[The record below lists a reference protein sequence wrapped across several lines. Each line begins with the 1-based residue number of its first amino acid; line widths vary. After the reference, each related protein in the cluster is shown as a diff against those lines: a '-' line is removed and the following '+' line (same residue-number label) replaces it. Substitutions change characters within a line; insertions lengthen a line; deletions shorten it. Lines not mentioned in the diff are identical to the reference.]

1 MRKILLGW
9 LGCLAAAGAGM
20 ALSGAIAAPAVAQT
34 FAGTAEVV
42 EVEVPVQVVRDGQP
56 VRGLTQNDF
65 EIYDG
70 RTKQTI
76 TGFHAVDLSAPGVQ
90 RASAVPLAGR
100 RQFLLLFD
108 LAFADPKSVVKARDA
123 ARDLVIK
130 GLRPGDLVGVATY
143 SAARGPQLI
152 LGFTSD
158 RRQVDAALEGLGQ
171 VRPDRP
177 DDPLRLVMA
186 RPGAAAAEQRQLA
199 ERSQEADAAHTDSL
213 LASGLGGQQANLSR
227 ESNRSVQK
235 AAVTALTRSYSDL
248 ARVLGSIPGRKQVLY
263 FSEGFDSTLLTGS
276 TPLAPGERQEDASP
290 ITGPVVQQ
298 GVGTSDPHLES
309 TDDTAGSTQ
318 AVNAVEKML
327 EEFRRA
333 DCVIQAV
340 DLGGLRAGGEQG
352 VVTRTAGKDS
362 LFTLARG
369 TGGELLENSND
380 LSAALGGV
388 LERTSVT
395 YVLSFQPDKPK
406 ADGAYHKLRV
416 ELKNAPRGT
425 RLAYR
430 AGFYAPRPYA
440 QLNPMEKLFE
450 ASSKLMGGDESGVI
464 PSAVLAA
471 PFRVAGDKAYVPVL
485 IEVDG
490 PSLLVAKPGGV
501 LPVEVYVYALG
512 ADGAIQDF
520 LFQTLGLDLAK
531 AEPALRQSGLK
542 FFGHLDLP
550 AGEYSVRTL
559 IRNGA
564 TGAYSLRVAPLTV
577 PAFDAQG
584 SPVLLPP
591 LFPEPPNRWLMIR
604 EAQRG
609 PQVAYPFMARR
620 QPFIPSSR
628 PSLAAGQEVPLALVG
643 YNLGAGELKAQARVL
658 TAGGKEA
665 GTGELRVL
673 GREAGG
679 GRQSGPAG
687 GELQA
692 APARPRRIRAGGDL
706 DRRRGSREHQQR
718 AFRGGW
724 RPLIS
729 GTFRTTALSSFFS
742 FCWEIQLERAERT
755 FDAQG

>member
-1 MRKILLGW
+1 MRTSTLFGW
-9 LGCLAAAGAGM
+9 LCAAGAGL
-20 ALSGAIAAPAVAQT
+20 ALAGVTAAPTSAQT
-34 FAGTAEVV
+34 FAGTADVV

-56 VRGLTQNDF
+56 VRGLTRDDF
-65 EIYDG
+65 EVYDG

-76 TGFHAVDLSAPGVQ
+76 TGFHAVDLSAPGAQ
-90 RASAVPLAGR
+90 RAGAVPLAGR

-108 LAFADPKSVVKARDA
+108 LAFSDPKSVVKARDA
-123 ARDLVIK
+123 ARELVIK

-143 SAARGPQLI
+143 SAARGPQLV

-158 RRQVDAALEGLGQ
+158 RRQVDSALADLGT
-171 VRPDRP
+171 VHTDRP

-186 RPGAAAAEQRQLA
+186 RSGAAGAGGDQRQLA
-199 ERSQEADAAHTDSL
+199 ERSQEAEAAHTSSL
-213 LASGLGGQQANLSR
+213 LTNLGEQQANLTR

-248 ARVLGSIPGRKQVLY
+248 ARVLGGIPGRKQVVY
-263 FSEGFDSTLLTGS
+263 FSEGFDSTLLTG
-276 TPLAPGERQEDASP
+276 TTHLPGERQEDVSP
-290 ITGPVVQQ
+290 ITGPVVDR
-298 GVGTSDPHLES
+298 GVGTSEPHLES
-309 TDDTAGSTQ
+309 SDDTSGNTQ

-352 VVTRTAGKDS
+352 VTRAAGKDS

-369 TGGELLENSND
+369 TGGELLESSND
-380 LSAALGGV
+380 LSGALSGV
-388 LERTSVT
+388 LERTSLT

-425 RLAYR
+425 RVAYR
-430 AGFYAPRPYA
+430 AGWYAPRPYA

-450 ASSKLMGGDESGVI
+450 ASSKLMGGAESGSI
-464 PSAVLAA
+464 PTAVLAA
-471 PFRVAGDKAYVPVL
+471 PFRVGNDRAYVPVL

-490 PSLLVAKPGGV
+490 PALLVSKPQGV

-520 LFQTLGLDLAK
+520 LFQTLGVDLAK

-577 PAFDAQG
+577 PAFAT
-584 SPVLLPP
+584 PVLLPP
-591 LFPEPPNRWLMIR
+591 LFPEPANRWLIVR

-609 PQVAYPFMARR
+609 AQVAYPFMARK
-620 QPFIPSSR
+620 QPFIPASR
-628 PSLAAGQEVPLALVG
+628 PVFAAGATGAAGQEIPLSLVG
-643 YNLGAGELKAQARVL
+643 YNLGAGELKAEARVL
-658 TAGGKEA
+658 TADGKEA
-665 GTGELRVL
+665 GTGEVRLLERETGGAAGPDRLTASFKPPKLAPGEYVL
-673 GREAGG
+673 HVTLTGAA
-679 GRQSGPAG
+679 GPAG
-687 GELQA
+687 TSS
-692 APARPRRIRAGGDL
+692 APFVVGGV
-706 DRRRGSREHQQR
+706 S
-718 AFRGGW
+718 GGH
-724 RPLIS
+724 
-729 GTFRTTALSSFFS
+729 
-742 FCWEIQLERAERT
+742 
-755 FDAQG
+755 

>member
-1 MRKILLGW
+1 MRTSTLLGR
-9 LGCLAAAGAGM
+9 LCAAGAGLVISGM
-20 ALSGAIAAPAVAQT
+20 ATAPALAQT
-34 FAGTAEVV
+34 FAGTADVV

-56 VRGLTQNDF
+56 VRGLTREDF
-65 EIYDG
+65 EVYDG
-70 RTKQTI
+70 RAKQTV
-76 TGFHAVDLSAPGVQ
+76 TGFHVVDLAAPGTQ
-90 RASAVPLAGR
+90 RAAALPLAGR

-108 LAFADPKSVVKARDA
+108 LAFSDPKSVVKARDA

-143 SAARGPQLI
+143 SAARGPQLV

-158 RRQVDAALEGLGQ
+158 RRQVDSALEELGT
-171 VRPDRP
+171 VHADRP
-177 DDPLRLVMA
+177 DDPLRLVLA
-186 RPGAAAAEQRQLA
+186 RPGAGGEQRQLA
-199 ERSQEADAAHTDSL
+199 ERSQEAEAARNNSL
-213 LASGLGGQQANLSR
+213 LTELGEQQANLTR

-248 ARVLGSIPGRKQVLY
+248 ARVLGGIPGRKQVVY

-276 TPLAPGERQEDASP
+276 APRLPGERQEDVSTV
-290 ITGPVVQQ
+290 TGPVVDR

-309 TDDTAGSTQ
+309 SDDTAGSTQ

-352 VVTRTAGKDS
+352 VTRAAGKDS

-380 LSAALGGV
+380 LSKSLTGV
-388 LERTSVT
+388 LDRTSLT
-395 YVLSFQPDKPK
+395 YVLTFQPEKPK

-416 ELKNAPRGT
+416 ELRNAPRGT
-425 RLAYR
+425 RVAYR
-430 AGFYAPRPYA
+430 AGWYAPRPYQ

-450 ASSKLMGGDESGVI
+450 ASSKLMGGEESGSI

-471 PFRVAGDKAYVPVL
+471 PFRSGDRAYVPVL

-490 PSLLVAKPGGV
+490 PALLAAKPQGV

-520 LFQTLGLDLAK
+520 LFQTLGMDLAK
-531 AEPALRQSGLK
+531 TEPALRQSGLK

-577 PAFDAQG
+577 PAFAAG
-584 SPVLLPP
+584 GPPVLLPP
-591 LFPEPPNRWLMIR
+591 LFPEAANRWLIIR

-620 QPFIPSSR
+620 QPFIPASR
-628 PSLAAGQEVPLALVG
+628 PALTDQEVPVALVG
-643 YNLGAGELKAQARVL
+643 YNLGAGELKAEARVL
-658 TAGGKEA
+658 TADGKDA
-665 GTGELRVL
+665 GTGEVRVL
-673 GREAGG
+673 EREAGG
-679 GRQSGPAG
+679 GASPDRLAASFKPPKLAPGEYVLRVTLTGAAG
-687 GELQA
+687 A
-692 APARPRRIRAGGDL
+692 A
-706 DRRRGSREHQQR
+706 
-718 AFRGGW
+718 
-724 RPLIS
+724 
-729 GTFRTTALSSFFS
+729 GTSSAPFVVGAVGVG
-742 FCWEIQLERAERT
+742 R
-755 FDAQG
+755 